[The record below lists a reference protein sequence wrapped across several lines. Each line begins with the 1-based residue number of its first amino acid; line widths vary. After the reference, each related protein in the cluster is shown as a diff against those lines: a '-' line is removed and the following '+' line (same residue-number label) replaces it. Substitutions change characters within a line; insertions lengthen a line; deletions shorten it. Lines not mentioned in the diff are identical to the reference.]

1 MMVISNGNWTN
12 LMFEWSH
19 KLRNKNQV
27 AMFNVASFR
36 KFAGFLDHSFLML
49 HLHGLAIVQ
58 QFIHQHHLATKSSTS
73 PPKNPKNQFS
83 LSMDL
88 HTLLLAIFT
97 ELLSASHE
105 LTWWNHGTLLC
116 HHSLQLDVFKLQS
129 LPIERREKTDW
140 KHQSNPLE
148 NKRMSPEN
156 HWLVQ
161 MYFLLK

>member
-1 MMVISNGNWTN
+1 
-12 LMFEWSH
+12 MFEWSH

-27 AMFNVASFR
+27 AMFNVASLQ
-36 KFAGFLDHSFLML
+36 KFAGFLDHPSLML

-73 PPKNPKNQFS
+73 PPKSQES
-83 LSMDL
+83 ILSI
-88 HTLLLAIFT
+88 HGSTSLLLAIFT

-105 LTWWNHGTLLC
+105 LTWWNPWGLFYVMN
-116 HHSLQLDVFKLQS
+116 SLQLDS
-129 LPIERREKTDW
+129 LTASSSNLFLLNAGKKTDW
-140 KHQSNPLE
+140 KHQSTPWKTN
-148 NKRMSPEN
+148 MSPEN